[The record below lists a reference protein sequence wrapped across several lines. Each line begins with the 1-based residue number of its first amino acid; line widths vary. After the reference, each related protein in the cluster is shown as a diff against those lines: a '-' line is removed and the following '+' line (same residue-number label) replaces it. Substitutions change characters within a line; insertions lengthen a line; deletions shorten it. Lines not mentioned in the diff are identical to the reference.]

1 MQIHEITRKPSNKET
16 VNEILGAVA
25 GGIASVAGGIAKQA
39 GKQFVQKFAPQLAPG
54 DRAGSATDRVGGMKV
69 TQPIIDALTSQLQK
83 AWAQSVQAF
92 LANSKDSAG
101 NPATSLKNVTT
112 PSVDGLKNDLVQM
125 INRMISPSIGSF
137 SYQNLNRMVGSDP
150 VAKQAAME
158 ITTAISTNIEAVFKA
173 TVDGTGTNVVNSAF
187 VELVKD
193 GIAPA
198 QNTLAYDGNSGGAIT
213 MSQAA
218 RALADSL
225 KLDDGDIVKI
235 RQAIKNPGGDQVATA
250 ILDKKTPA
258 TADSPLIKQFGQ
270 QTKLTDTELASLI
283 ALAQDAA
290 NDAAFKEI
298 FGLQA

>member
-1 MQIHEITRKPSNKET
+1 MQIHEITRKPSNKEP

-54 DRAGSATDRVGGMKV
+54 DRAGSPTDRVGGMKV
-69 TQPIIDALTSQLQK
+69 TQPIIDALVPQLQK
-83 AWAQSVQAF
+83 AWAQAVQTF
-92 LANSKDSAG
+92 LANGKDSAG
-101 NPATSLKNVTT
+101 NPPTSLNNVTT
-112 PSVDGLKNDLVQM
+112 PSVDSLKKDLVQM
-125 INRMISPSIGSF
+125 INSMVSPGSTNF
-137 SYQNLNRMVGSDP
+137 SYQNLGRMVGNDP
-150 VAKQAAME
+150 VAKQAAQE
-158 ITTAISTNIEAVFKA
+158 ITTAINTNIETIFRA
-173 TVDGTGTNVVNSAF
+173 TVDGAGTDAVNSAF

-198 QNTLAYDGNSGGAIT
+198 QNTLAYDNTSGGAII

-218 RALADSL
+218 KELADSL
-225 KLDDGDIVKI
+225 KLDDGDIMKI
-235 RQAIKNPGGDQVATA
+235 RQAIKSSGSDQYATA

-258 TADSPLIKQFGQ
+258 TTASPLIRQFGQ
-270 QTKLTDTELASLI
+270 QTKLTDTELASMI

-298 FGLQA
+298 FGLKA